1 MHSGLLSHKLN
12 VASAASSVL
21 KICFP
26 ILILHTIPHGFAP
39 KLNWESETRM
49 EKEGGCLSRSHLVD
63 LFLTRGGT
71 VIGAVSL
78 AVAVAGFAVSA
89 GAAAVT
95 QLLLLVPS
103 LILVLV
109 VQYSLK
115 IHHCPGVP
123 GLWTDCTN

>member
-1 MHSGLLSHKLN
+1 
-12 VASAASSVL
+12 
-21 KICFP
+21 
-26 ILILHTIPHGFAP
+26 
-39 KLNWESETRM
+39 M
-49 EKEGGCLSRSHLVD
+49 EKEGGSLSRSHLVD
-63 LFLTRGGT
+63 LFLTRGRT

-78 AVAVAGFAVSA
+78 TVAVAGFAVSA

>member
-1 MHSGLLSHKLN
+1 
-12 VASAASSVL
+12 
-21 KICFP
+21 
-26 ILILHTIPHGFAP
+26 
-39 KLNWESETRM
+39 M
-49 EKEGGCLSRSHLVD
+49 EKEGGCLGRSHLVD
-63 LFLTRGGT
+63 LFLTRGRT

-103 LILVLV
+103 LVLVLV